1 MNIRKAGIDFWNWL
15 FKYSLHVSS
24 IAILGLA
31 IIDIS
36 NINEWTISAFG
47 VSELALGRII
57 YFLIVAIAL
66 VFGIFSISNSSDI
79 NNLENKNNENDLK
92 ISDLETTLN
101 EVVSETNELFNSY
114 LKLLSNN
121 LGFTHNERI
130 SVYKVYEN
138 EFVMIGRTSESP
150 NLKRVGRTKY
160 PLNEGFIGKGWDEGE
175 FFISDLPEPE
185 QRGGSTYYN
194 AITAHVS
201 IDKDIVDSL
210 KMKSRTYYVYRMDG
224 FNNEP
229 KALIVAESKLENAF
243 TEQDI
248 QDKLEGV
255 SQPLVM
261 FIEKINP
268 LANTLDDIEKM
279 GL

>member
-1 MNIRKAGIDFWNWL
+1 MNIRKSGIELWNWL
-15 FKYSLHVSS
+15 FSYSLHISS
-24 IAILGLA
+24 IAVVALTV
-31 IIDIS
+31 IDIS
-36 NINEWTISAFG
+36 NINEWVIEAFG
-47 VSELALGRII
+47 IKELAVGQII
-57 YFLIVAIAL
+57 YFIIVIIAL
-66 VFGIFSISNSSDI
+66 IFGIFSISNSADLKT
-79 NNLENKNNENDLK
+79 LEEKNNENDLK

-101 EVVSETNELFNSY
+101 DVVSETNELFNSY

-138 EFVMIGRTSESP
+138 QFVSIGRTSESP
-150 NLKRVGRTKY
+150 NLKLPGRTGY
-160 PLNEGFIGKGWDEGE
+160 PLKEGFIGKGWDEGE
-175 FFISDLPEPE
+175 FFIDDLPEPE
-185 QRGGSTYYN
+185 TRGGSTYYN
-194 AITAHVS
+194 AIAAHVS
-201 IDKDIVDSL
+201 IEKEVVDSL

-268 LANTLDDIEKM
+268 LTNTLSDIEKI